1 MLINSLIFIILQEDI
16 FPLEAADLGTIHKIK
31 IRHDNAML
39 NPAWFV
45 ERGQIDGLTCS
56 DRQFMFHC
64 ERWLAKNK
72 EDKKIERNFYEKD
85 YKVLVRFFSPCRYLY
100 EAKIIVAVL

>member
-1 MLINSLIFIILQEDI
+1 MLFVILIDFFRILKEDI
-16 FPLEAADLGTIHKIK
+16 FTVEAADLGNIHKMK
-31 IRHDNAML
+31 LRHDNSML

-45 ERGQIDGLTCS
+45 ERVEIEDLTT
-56 DRQFMFHC
+56 DRQFLFHC

-85 YKVLVRFFSPCRYLY
+85 FKV
-100 EAKIIVAVL
+100 

>member
-1 MLINSLIFIILQEDI
+1 
-16 FPLEAADLGTIHKIK
+16 
-31 IRHDNAML
+31 ML

-45 ERGQIDGLTCS
+45 EKVEIEDLTA
-56 DRQFMFHC
+56 DRQFLFHC

-85 YKVLVRFFSPCRYLY
+85 YKVNNYVYSWVSCEL
-100 EAKIIVAVL
+100 IIGVN

>member
-1 MLINSLIFIILQEDI
+1 MYYVLFLSYLHCSSLTFSQEDI
-16 FPLEAADLGTIHKIK
+16 FTLEAADLGSIHKMK
-31 IRHDNAML
+31 LRHDNSML

-45 ERGQIDGLTCS
+45 ERVEIEDLTA
-56 DRQFMFHC
+56 DRQFLFHC

-85 YKVLVRFFSPCRYLY
+85 FKV
-100 EAKIIVAVL
+100 

>member
-1 MLINSLIFIILQEDI
+1 
-16 FPLEAADLGTIHKIK
+16 
-31 IRHDNAML
+31 ML
-39 NPAWFV
+39 NPVWFV
-45 ERGQIDGLTCS
+45 KRVEIEDITA

-85 YKVLVRFFSPCRYLY
+85 YKVLVRFFSPCRDSY
-100 EAKIIVAVL
+100 EAKIIVL

>member
-1 MLINSLIFIILQEDI
+1 
-16 FPLEAADLGTIHKIK
+16 
-31 IRHDNAML
+31 ML

-45 ERGQIDGLTCS
+45 EKVEIEDLTA
-56 DRQFMFHC
+56 DRQFLFHC

-85 YKVLVRFFSPCRYLY
+85 YKVN
-100 EAKIIVAVL
+100 KQIK

>member
-1 MLINSLIFIILQEDI
+1 MKS
-16 FPLEAADLGTIHKIK
+16 
-31 IRHDNAML
+31 RHDNSML

-45 ERGQIDGLTCS
+45 EKVEIEDLTA
-56 DRQFMFHC
+56 DRQFLFHC

-85 YKVLVRFFSPCRYLY
+85 YKVNNYVYYSWVSCEL
-100 EAKIIVAVL
+100 IIGVN